1 MQELVTFLVLKI
13 QHVVSRFVWDHDVI
27 PYEFISNGIM
37 YALFTILR
45 TIRFKWFLMHVPQ
58 IAKSNYSFIMSIHMD
73 KFGSS
78 WTDFKVIWCMSFFL
92 KICREN
98 SIFIEVWQESH
109 LHHMKNWIH
118 LWQHVA
124 ELYLE
129 S

>member
-1 MQELVTFLVLKI
+1 MQELITFLVLKI
-13 QHVVSRFVWDHDVI
+13 QHGVSGLVWDHDLI
-27 PYEFISNGIM
+27 PYELINNGIM
-37 YALFTILR
+37 YAFIAILLFIW
-45 TIRFKWFLMHVPQ
+45 FKWVLMHFPQ

-92 KICREN
+92 QICREN
-98 SIFIEVWQESH
+98 LSCIEFWHESH
-109 LHHMKNWIH
+109 LHYLKNWIH
-118 LWQHVA
+118 LLKYLA